1 MESLNI
7 LVFVI
12 VLAVIVISRLT
23 LKGNINRKIYK
34 YSTKKDYESLFQLLD
49 KFTCKV
55 TYTAFDREFIRLNAY
70 FDMNVY
76 DKIKKQSDFI
86 MDEMRLNDNQKIVF
100 ARQTFYYFLRK
111 EKYKECVK
119 VLNFTKTSKTSN
131 DKIHAMEMMYSIEVL
146 KESTYIDDIEKKL
159 NKSEDKENQA
169 SLHYLL
175 GLQYAYKQD
184 SENAQKHLSEAKK
197 LTSDFALKDKIDK
210 FKI

>member
-34 YSTKKDYESLFQLLD
+34 YSKEKDYESLFKLLD
-49 KFTCKV
+49 KFSCKV

-86 MDEMRLNDNQKIVF
+86 MGEMRLNDDQKIVF
-100 ARQTFYYFLRK
+100 ARQMFYYFLRK
-111 EKYKECVK
+111 EKYKECEK
-119 VLNFTKTSKTSN
+119 VLDYVKTIKTSN
-131 DKIHAMEMMYSIEVL
+131 DKVHAMEMMYSIEVL
-146 KESTYIDDIEKKL
+146 KESNYIDEIEKKL
-159 NKSEDKENQA
+159 NNTEDKENQA

-175 GLQYAYKQD
+175 GLQYAYKK
-184 SENAQKHLSEAKK
+184 ENETAEKHFSEAKS
-197 LTSDFALKDKIDK
+197 LTSDSSLKDKIDK

>member
-34 YSTKKDYESLFQLLD
+34 YSNEKDYDSLFRLLD

-70 FDMNVY
+70 FDMNIY
-76 DKIKKQSDFI
+76 DKIRKQSDFI
-86 MDEMRLNDNQKIVF
+86 MDEMRLNDDQKVVF

-111 EKYKECVK
+111 EKYKECEK
-119 VLNFTKTSKTSN
+119 VLNFAKTSKTSN

-146 KESTYIDDIEKKL
+146 KESTYIEEIEKKL
-159 NKSEDKENQA
+159 EKTEDKENKA
-169 SLHYLL
+169 FLHYLL
-175 GLQYAYKQD
+175 GLQYSYKKD
-184 SENAQKHLSEAKK
+184 NENAKKHFTEAKK
-197 LTSDFALKDKIDK
+197 LTSDFSLKDKIDK
-210 FKI
+210 YKI